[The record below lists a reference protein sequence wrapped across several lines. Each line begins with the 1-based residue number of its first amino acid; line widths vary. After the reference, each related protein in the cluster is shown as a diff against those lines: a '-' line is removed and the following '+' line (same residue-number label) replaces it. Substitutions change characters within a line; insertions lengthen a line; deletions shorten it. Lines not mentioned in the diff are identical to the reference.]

1 MHGDSIAA
9 IRVNVR
15 RNDHE
20 MCDGLTMQLSS
31 DTRSFTFDSLSPK
44 TEYAFVF
51 EALQEDDLI
60 VTHDVLTDS
69 VAHFSAFTN
78 GTDPPEKVKLVSRT
92 PTSIVITWVHAVA
105 YGMLIIQ
112 RYRVH
117 CVINKQLR
125 KRSRGR
131 VVLSKDT
138 GKVLDVDSETCR
150 AEIRGLEPGVVYK
163 IVVEAVAGNTDYSYD
178 DDFESD
184 GSGTS
189 SVASSVL
196 SKKPPEMQR
205 LYFSQPFLVC
215 TSAPPESPVL
225 LVSGF
230 NASQI
235 HLSWRKPLVLVP
247 GKNDFP
253 FFIYSNRICGNC
265 LQNQWNLMAM
275 YCRSGILTH

>member
-20 MCDGLTMQLSS
+20 IDDGFTIQLSPE
-31 DTRSFTFDSLSPK
+31 TRSFTFDSLSPK

-51 EALQEDDLI
+51 ETLKEDDFI
-60 VTHDVLTDS
+60 VMHDVMTDS

-78 GTDPPEKVKLVSRT
+78 GMDPPGKVKLVSRT
-92 PTSIVITWVHAVA
+92 PTSILITWEHADA
-105 YGMLIIQ
+105 YGMSIIQ

-117 CVINKQLR
+117 CVLNRQLR

-131 VVLSKDT
+131 FVLSKNI

-150 AEIRGLEPGVVYK
+150 AEIRGLDPGVVYK

-189 SVASSVL
+189 SAASSVL
-196 SKKPPEMQR
+196 SEKPPGMQR

-215 TSAPPESPVL
+215 TSAPLEPPVL
-225 LVSGF
+225 MVSGF

-247 GKNDFP
+247 GKNDFL
-253 FFIYSNRICGNC
+253 FLFICFIRICGNC
-265 LQNQWNLMAM
+265 LQTQW
-275 YCRSGILTH
+275 I

>member
-1 MHGDSIAA
+1 MHDDSIAA

-15 RNDHE
+15 RSDHE
-20 MCDGLTMQLSS
+20 MRDGLTMQLSS

-44 TEYAFVF
+44 AEYAFVF
-51 EALQEDDLI
+51 EALQKDDLI
-60 VTHDVLTDS
+60 VTHGALTNS

-105 YGMLIIQ
+105 YGMLIVQ
-112 RYRVH
+112 GYRVH

-131 VVLSKDT
+131 FGPSKDT

-150 AEIRGLEPGVVYK
+150 AEIQGLDPGVVYK

-184 GSGTS
+184 GSGTG

-196 SKKPPEMQR
+196 SEKPPEMQR
-205 LYFSQPFLVC
+205 YFSQPFLVC
-215 TSAPPESPVL
+215 TSAPPEPPVL

-230 NASQI
+230 NANQI
-235 HLSWRKPLVLVP
+235 HLSWCKPLVLVP
-247 GKNDFP
+247 GKKDFL
-253 FFIYSNRICGNC
+253 FLIYSNRICWNC
-265 LQNQWNLMAM
+265 LQNE
-275 YCRSGILTH
+275 